1 MSYIRFG
8 LMIATSTIIMFIL
21 MYLNTYAWEHLFF
34 SETRAYMAILMGA
47 TMAIVMLSF
56 MVAMYSSKALNIAI
70 FLGAAVVFAGSL
82 WLVRSQVTV
91 SGPSYMRAM
100 IPHHSIAVMTSE
112 RAGIEDA
119 RVRKLADEIIAA
131 QRKEIGEMRHLIA
144 DIEENGIATDPAL
157 GESEAPAETGT
168 IEEALG
174 SAQLAGLDV
183 AGLKP
188 EEIETALGNN
198 ATCEFRRTN
207 EGEPVL
213 AMAGEVRLAQVL
225 VNLITNASDAMAGQA
240 RRELTLTLSDRPRPT
255 IRVADTGTGIAQPER
270 IFDPFYSTKEVG
282 AAKGMGLGL
291 SISYGMVQSF
301 GGEIRGANR
310 AEGGAEFTIE
320 LPPVPGAMVAE

>member
-56 MVAMYSSKALNIAI
+56 MLAMYSSKALNIAI

-131 QRKEIGEMRHLIA
+131 QRKEIAQMRHLIA
-144 DIEENGIATDPAL
+144 DVSGGNVVTEIYEDPA
-157 GESEAPAETGT
+157 
-168 IEEALG
+168 
-174 SAQLAGLDV
+174 
-183 AGLKP
+183 
-188 EEIETALGNN
+188 
-198 ATCEFRRTN
+198 
-207 EGEPVL
+207 
-213 AMAGEVRLAQVL
+213 
-225 VNLITNASDAMAGQA
+225 
-240 RRELTLTLSDRPRPT
+240 
-255 IRVADTGTGIAQPER
+255 AQPGSVQDALNNTLISKLDLAPLPE
-270 IFDPFYSTKEVG
+270 DEASQLLE
-282 AAKGMGLGL
+282 GLGACR
-291 SISYGMVQSF
+291 F
-301 GGEIRGANR
+301 NR
-310 AEGGAEFTIE
+310 SPEDDPILWTGPEGGAAAKLNGVLVGLQSSGGEASFASDGMEIE
-320 LPPVPGAMVAE
+320 VRPLGDDADWRGNAELTFALDAGLTAGYRGFWSCG

>member
-1 MSYIRFG
+1 MSYWRFAA
-8 LMIATSTIIMFIL
+8 MIATSTVVMFGL
-21 MYLNTYAWEHLFF
+21 MYINTYAFEHVFF
-34 SETRAYMAILMGA
+34 SETRTYMALLMGA
-47 TMAIVMLSF
+47 AMAVIMLSF
-56 MVAMYSSKALNIAI
+56 MLSMYASKAINIAI
-70 FLGAAVVFAGSL
+70 YAGAVVVFGLTL
-82 WLVRSQVTV
+82 WLVRSQETV
-91 SGPSYMRAM
+91 DDTSYMAAM
-100 IPHHSIAVMTSE
+100 IPHHSIAIMTSE
-112 RAGIEDA
+112 RAQIDDP

-213 AMAGEVRLAQVL
+213 AMAGESGAIKLSGVLIPLA
-225 VNLITNASDAMAGQA
+225 AGAPVAAGALDDGA
-240 RRELTLTLSDRPRPT
+240 RFAAEGVDISVMPDPG
-255 IRVADTGTGIAQPER
+255 ADWTDTEDSLR
-270 IFDPFYSTKEVG
+270 
-282 AAKGMGLGL
+282 
-291 SISYGMVQSF
+291 
-301 GGEIRGANR
+301 R
-310 AEGGAEFTIE
+310 AEAE
-320 LPPVPGAMVAE
+320 MVFHLEQGLRVGYRGFLDCAA